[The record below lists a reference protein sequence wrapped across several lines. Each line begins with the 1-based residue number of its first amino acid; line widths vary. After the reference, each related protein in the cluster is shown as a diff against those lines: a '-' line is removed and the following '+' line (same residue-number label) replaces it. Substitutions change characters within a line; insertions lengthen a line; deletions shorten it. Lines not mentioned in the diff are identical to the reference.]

1 MFQLFSTYDLILPV
15 VSADR
20 TAVPAADIAFGT
32 AAVPDLADTGSGT
45 AAVVDSAD
53 TGCDTAAVVAPADT
67 AAVVDPVPAVASPSE
82 YPACSAYSLS
92 SGNYI
97 FHLRLT
103 VFRILYKTFPFS
115 FPPAVNNNNIRYGN
129 QDCSAA
135 ILHFHK

>member
-20 TAVPAADIAFGT
+20 TAVPAADIAFDT

-45 AAVVDSAD
+45 AAVPDSAD
-53 TGCDTAAVVAPADT
+53 TGCDT

-115 FPPAVNNNNIRYGN
+115 FPPAVNNNIRYGN